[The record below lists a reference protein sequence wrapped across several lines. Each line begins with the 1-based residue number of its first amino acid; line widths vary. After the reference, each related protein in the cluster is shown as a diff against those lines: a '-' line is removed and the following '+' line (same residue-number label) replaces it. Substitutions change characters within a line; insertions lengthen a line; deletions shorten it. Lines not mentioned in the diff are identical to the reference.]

1 MSGAVVNADG
11 GVRQLDA
18 KADAP
23 IVITAEDAGDSEK
36 LARLLQQALR
46 DLAELRR
53 RHVPKWL
60 DFEDVAVGTGAY
72 EFPHGFRGRVR
83 WWIVD
88 WKPDSPTDPIV
99 IERSADSTADTL
111 VLDSYCDG
119 VVTVRVEEVP

>member
-18 KADAP
+18 KAEAP
-23 IVITAEDAGDSEK
+23 IVITAEDAADKEK

-53 RHVPKWL
+53 RHSPKWL
-60 DFEDVAVGTGAY
+60 DFEDVTLSTGDY

-83 WWIVD
+83 WWVVD
-88 WKPDSPTDPIV
+88 WLPDASADPV
-99 IERSADSTADTL
+99 ALERSADSTADTL
-111 VLDSYCDG
+111 VLSSFCDG
-119 VVTVRVEEVP
+119 VATIRVEEVP